1 MKSVTRNLLRLGVL
15 LVLIAIAWGGWTY
28 WQKGNEKPIDQR
40 YQFEEVSTGDLT
52 QTVTANGTV
61 NPVNLVNVGT
71 QVSGTV
77 RKLYVDFNDKVAAGQ
92 VLLELDP
99 TTTQAAVE
107 QSQGDLAS
115 AQATL
120 RLARADEARMREL
133 FGQEY
138 VSRQE
143 LDKAVQVREAA
154 EASVR
159 TAQGKLM
166 RDRANLGYT
175 VIKSPVAGVVVSR
188 EIDIGQTVAASFQ
201 TPTLFKIA
209 RDLSQMQ
216 IDSNVAEAD
225 IGKVRE
231 GQVVRF
237 TVDAYSDRRFEG
249 KVRQIRLAPITQQNV
264 VTYNVVVEV
273 ANPDL
278 VLMPGMTAYLSIVT
292 DQAENAVLVPNAA
305 LRFKPNDVKASE
317 AKGEGK
323 AADGGRSAAG
333 GAAGTGG
340 GGSGAGARPSGGNG
354 MGVRPGGGAARQGP
368 PRNPTVYVLR
378 GATLVP
384 VQIQAGISDGRR
396 TVMKSGELHAG
407 DRVAVEDLQNAKAGG
422 AAGGGQTPFR
432 VRAF

>member
-1 MKSVTRNLLRLGVL
+1 MKSLTRNLLRLGVL
-15 LVLIAIAWGGWTY
+15 LVLVAIAWGGWTY
-28 WQKGNEKPIDQR
+28 WQKGKEKPIDQR

-77 RKLYVDFNDKVAAGQ
+77 RKLYVDFNDKVSAGQ

-175 VIKSPVAGVVVSR
+175 VIKSPVSGVVVSR

-292 DQAENAVLVPNAA
+292 DQADDAVLVPNAA
-305 LRFKPNDVKASE
+305 LRFKPNEVKASE
-317 AKGEGK
+317 AKGDGK
-323 AADGGRSAAG
+323 AADGGRS
-333 GAAGTGG
+333 
-340 GGSGAGARPSGGNG
+340 GAGAGGTGAAAGASGGAG
-354 MGVRPGGGAARQGP
+354 ARPGGGAARQGP

-378 GATLVP
+378 GGTLVP

-396 TVMKSGELHAG
+396 TVVKSGELHAG
-407 DRVAVEDLQNAKAGG
+407 DRVAVEDLQNAKAPG
-422 AAGGGQTPFR
+422 AAGSQSPFR